1 MQRKLFFPTN
11 VAEALAHVHA
21 LLLAAGGD
29 LEQACDAGNPE
40 VYSKDYY
47 ESVKDA
53 VLDAHLLVTWIKD
66 NIKGELK

>member
-1 MQRKLFFPTN
+1 MERKLFFPTN

-40 VYSKDYY
+40 VYSKEYY

-66 NIKGELK
+66 NMIGRSK

>member
-1 MQRKLFFPTN
+1 MKRKLFFPTN

-29 LEQACDAGNPE
+29 LEQASDSGNPE
-40 VYSKDYY
+40 VYSKEYY

-53 VLDAHLLVTWIKD
+53 VLDAHMLVTWIK
-66 NIKGELK
+66 GELK